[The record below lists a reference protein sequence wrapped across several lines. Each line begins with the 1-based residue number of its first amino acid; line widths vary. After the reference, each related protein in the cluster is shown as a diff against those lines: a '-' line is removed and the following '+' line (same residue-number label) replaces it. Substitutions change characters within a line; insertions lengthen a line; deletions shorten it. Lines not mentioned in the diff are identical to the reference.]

1 MDLTTARAP
10 RRPRPPGR
18 RPLRPLATATAATL
32 LLALASAAFSVA
44 RAQPAPPPPPA
55 PPGGGH
61 HRMAPGP
68 GPDGL
73 GAPMLSERLLD
84 AAGASAEQKARVR
97 QIMDAARDDLHR
109 QHEAARPLQ
118 QQLAQALTAPQLDPA
133 AAEALRQQ
141 LQAGHDTAS
150 KRRLQALLDAS
161 AVLTPEQRQK
171 LGERL
176 AQRREQAPRHPRE
189 RRAPERPQ

>member
-1 MDLTTARAP
+1 MDLTTAH
-10 RRPRPPGR
+10 
-18 RPLRPLATATAATL
+18 PLRPLATATAATL

-44 RAQPAPPPPPA
+44 QAQPAPPPP

-68 GPDGL
+68 GGPELAG
-73 GAPMLSERLLD
+73 PVLSERLLD
-84 AAGASAEQKARVR
+84 AVGASTEQKARVR
-97 QIMDAARDDLHR
+97 QIMAAARDDLR
-109 QHEAARPLQ
+109 QQHEATRPLQ
-118 QQLAQALTAPQLDPA
+118 QQLARVLTAPQLDPA

-141 LQAGHDTAS
+141 LQAGHDAAS

-171 LGERL
+171 VGERL
-176 AQRREQAPRHPRE
+176 AQRREQAARLPRGHRASEPR
-189 RRAPERPQ
+189 P